1 MTIAIIG
8 AGIAGAACAAALA
21 EQGEQVVVFEKGR
34 RAGGRMS
41 SKRTEHGYLDL
52 GAQYFTAR
60 DPAFQAQC
68 QQWLSSGI
76 VTHWYGRL
84 AQATADGLQ
93 VSPDETLRYIGM
105 PSMQAPV
112 TRLLGNVDVSLGR
125 QIDNILFDG
134 QLWQLQSNGVSAGR
148 FNKLILAIPQQQA
161 AALLNTALPFNQAL
175 SKVFELPA
183 LLPCWA
189 VNIQVD
195 QPLWPFDGIFFK
207 QDSQLS
213 WAARQGSKPG
223 RCNAGHWLLHF
234 TAAFSQ
240 QHLEADGDTIAQH
253 AMQAL
258 QRLTDKTVAGQVS
271 HYHRWRFAQQ
281 NPDYPVQGA
290 VHLPELALGLAGD
303 WLNGG
308 RVENA
313 WLSGRQ
319 LAQSILA

>member
-161 AALLNTALPFNQAL
+161 AALLSPALL
-175 SKVFELPA
+175 SNPELSQIFALPA

-189 VNIQVD
+189 VNVQLE
-195 QPLWPFDGIFFK
+195 QPLWPYDGIFFK

>member
-84 AQATADGLQ
+84 AQATADDLQ

-161 AALLNTALPFNQAL
+161 AALLNTALPSNQAL

>member
-8 AGIAGAACAAALA
+8 AGIAGAACAAVLT
-21 EQGEQVVVFEKGR
+21 EQGKQVVVFDKGR

-60 DPAFQAQC
+60 DPAFKTQC

-84 AQATADGLQ
+84 AQVTAEGPQ
-93 VSPDETLRYIGM
+93 ASPDDTLRYIGM

-112 TRLLGNVDVSLGR
+112 TRLLGNADVSLGC
-125 QIDNILFDG
+125 QIDHIQFDG
-134 QLWQLQSNGVSAGR
+134 QHWLLHSNGAFIGR
-148 FNKLILAIPQQQA
+148 FSKLILAIPQQQA
-161 AALLNTALPFNQAL
+161 AALLNPVLPSNQTL
-175 SKVFELPA
+175 SKLFELPA

-195 QPLWPFDGIFFK
+195 QPLWPFDGIFFN

-234 TAAFSQ
+234 TAEFSQ

>member
-112 TRLLGNVDVSLGR
+112 TRLLGNVDVSLGC
-125 QIDNILFDG
+125 QIDDIQFDG
-134 QLWQLQSNGVSAGR
+134 QHWQLHSNGAVIGR

-161 AALLNTALPFNQAL
+161 AALLNTALPSNQAL

>member
-161 AALLNTALPFNQAL
+161 AALLNTALPSNQAL

-195 QPLWPFDGIFFK
+195 QPLWPYDGIFFK

-240 QHLEADGDTIAQH
+240 QQLEADGDTIAQH

-281 NPDYPVQGA
+281 NPDYPVQGV

>member
-60 DPAFQAQC
+60 DPAFQKQC
-68 QQWLSSGI
+68 QQWLSSGL

-93 VSPDETLRYIGM
+93 VSPDNTLRYVGM

-112 TRLLGNVDVSLGR
+112 TRLLGNVDVSLDH
-125 QIDNILFDG
+125 QIDHILFDG

-161 AALLNTALPFNQAL
+161 AALLNPMLL
-175 SKVFELPA
+175 SSLELSQIFALPA

-189 VNIQVD
+189 VNVQLD

-207 QDSQLS
+207 QDCQLS

-234 TAAFSQ
+234 NATFSQ
-240 QHLEADGDTIAQH
+240 QQLEADGSTIGQH
-253 AMQAL
+253 AIQAL
-258 QRLTDKTVAGQVS
+258 QRLTDKTVTGQVS

-281 NPDYPVQGA
+281 NRDYPVLGA
-290 VHLPELALGLAGD
+290 VYLPELALGLAGD

-308 RVENA
+308 RIENA

>member
-161 AALLNTALPFNQAL
+161 AALLNTALPSNQAL

-240 QHLEADGDTIAQH
+240 QQLEADGDTIAQH

>member
-76 VTHWYGRL
+76 ATHWYGRL

-134 QLWQLQSNGVSAGR
+134 QLWQLQSNGVSAGH

-290 VHLPELALGLAGD
+290 VHLPELALGLTGD

>member
-161 AALLNTALPFNQAL
+161 AALLNTALPSNQAL

-207 QDSQLS
+207 QDCQLS

-258 QRLTDKTVAGQVS
+258 QRLTDKTVTGQVS

>member
-161 AALLNTALPFNQAL
+161 AALLNTALPSNQAL

>member
-60 DPAFQAQC
+60 DPDFQAQC

-161 AALLNTALPFNQAL
+161 AALLNTALPSNQAL

-240 QHLEADGDTIAQH
+240 QQLEADGDTIAQH

>member
-34 RAGGRMS
+34 SAGGRMS
-41 SKRTEHGYLDL
+41 SKRTEQGYLDL

-60 DPAFQAQC
+60 HPAFKTQC
-68 QQWLSSGI
+68 QHWLNSGV
-76 VTHWYGRL
+76 VTHWHGRL

-93 VSPDETLRYIGM
+93 ASPDDTLRYIGM

-112 TRLLGNVDVSLGR
+112 KHLLDTVDVSLGC

-134 QLWQLQSNGVSAGR
+134 QIWQLQSNGVSAGQ

-161 AALLNTALPFNQAL
+161 AVLLKPMLVSSTGL
-175 SKVFELPA
+175 SQIFSSPA

-189 VNIQVD
+189 VNVQLA

-223 RCNAGHWLLHF
+223 RCDAGHWLLHF
-234 TAAFSQ
+234 SAAFSQ

-258 QRLTDKTVAGQVS
+258 QRLTDKTVTGQVS

-290 VHLPELALGLAGD
+290 VYFPTLALGLAGD

-313 WLSGRQ
+313 WLSGRRLAAQ
-319 LAQSILA
+319 LLA